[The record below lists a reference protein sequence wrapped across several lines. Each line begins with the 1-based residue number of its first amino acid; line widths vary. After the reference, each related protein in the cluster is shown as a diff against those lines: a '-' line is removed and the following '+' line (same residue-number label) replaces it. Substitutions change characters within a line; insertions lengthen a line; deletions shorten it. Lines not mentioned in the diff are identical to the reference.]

1 MTSTF
6 DLSGTVVMITGAAGG
21 IGRETALAVA
31 RSGASV
37 VLGDVNGEQ
46 LEVTAQAV
54 RELGGAVA
62 TQQLDVRDAAACD
75 AFAALGPQRFG
86 RLDGALCVA
95 GVNGHGTILT
105 LTLEEWRRVID
116 INLTGT
122 FQCVRAAARE
132 MIACGARGSIVTYSS
147 GIVLHCPPW
156 GTEYSTSKLGM
167 LALTRSSAAE
177 LGPHGIRVNAI
188 APGVIRTSMPRAGS
202 FERIAAA
209 APLRRVGETTDLT
222 GAACFL
228 LSPDS
233 SYITGHTL
241 HANGGLYTA

>member
-46 LEVTAQAV
+46 LEVTARAV
-54 RELGGAVA
+54 RELGGAVG

-177 LGPHGIRVNAI
+177 LGPHGIRVNAL

-202 FERIAAA
+202 FDRIAAA

>member
-1 MTSTF
+1 MSGAY

-31 RSGASV
+31 RCGASV
-37 VLGDVNGEQ
+37 VLGDNNDEE
-46 LEVTAQAV
+46 LEVTAEAV
-54 RELGGAVA
+54 RGLGAAVA
-62 TQQLDVRDAAACD
+62 TQHLDVRDLGQCT
-75 AFAALGPQRFG
+75 AFAALGRARFG

-105 LTLEEWRRVID
+105 LTAQEWQRVLD

-122 FQCVRAAARE
+122 FQCVQAAARE
-132 MIACGARGSIVTYSS
+132 MIACGAGGSIVTYSS
-147 GIVLHCPPW
+147 GIVLQCPPW
-156 GTEYSTSKLGM
+156 GTEYSTAKTGM
-167 LALTRSSAAE
+167 LALTKSSAAE

-202 FERIAAA
+202 FERVAAS
-209 APLRRVGETTDLT
+209 APLRRAGEPADLS
-222 GAACFL
+222 GPACFL
-228 LSPDS
+228 LSADS

-241 HANGGLYTA
+241 HVNGGLVMA